1 MKPSTQREESIE
13 LPKAVDL
20 FCGCGGLTAGLKRAK
35 FEVIGAVE
43 IDKNSLETYEAN
55 HPEVVTWCDDIKDLK
70 GSTVKRKLGLKKG
83 ELDLL
88 AGCPPC
94 QGFSTMR
101 TLNGARS
108 AKDPRNG
115 LIMEF
120 LRFVEEF
127 KPKAVMLENVPGLA
141 GDKRFDEFLGRM
153 RELGYEGDPVIL
165 NAMDYGVPQRRRRL
179 IYAAGL
185 NRPAKLAR
193 SSKKVRTVRD
203 TIGGLPPAGS
213 SRDAVHNTRENRTP
227 KVLAFIER
235 IPKDGGSRTDL
246 PLEEQLEC
254 HKRCNGFKDVYG
266 RMAWDKPAPT
276 ITSGCHN
283 PSKGRFLHPEADRAI
298 TLREAALLQ
307 GFPKSYK
314 FPTRNNK
321 QITSLMIGNAL
332 PPEFIKRHAEAI
344 KRSVLAD

>member
-1 MKPSTQREESIE
+1 MKPSEGSEKSTE

-20 FCGCGGLTAGLKRAK
+20 FCGCGGLTAGLKKAK
-35 FEVIGAVE
+35 FRVVGAVE
-43 IDKNSLETYEAN
+43 IEKNSLETYKAN
-55 HPEVVTWCDDIKDLK
+55 HPEVETWCEDIKKLK
-70 GSTVKRKLGLKKG
+70 VSTVKRKLGLKKG
-83 ELDLL
+83 ELDIL

-108 AKDPRNG
+108 AKDPRND

-120 LRFVEEF
+120 LRFVEEL
-127 KPKAVMLENVPGLA
+127 KPKAVMMENVPGLA
-141 GDKRFDEFLGRM
+141 KDKRFNRFLKKM
-153 RELGYEGDPVIL
+153 RKLGYQGDPEIL
-165 NAMDYGVPQRRRRL
+165 NAMDYGVPQRRLRL

-185 NRPAKLAR
+185 NRPAKLAQR
-193 SSKKVRTVRD
+193 SKKVRTVRD
-203 TIGGLPPAGS
+203 AIGELPLAGS
-213 SRDAVHNTRENRTP
+213 SRDAVHNTQENRTP
-227 KVLAFIER
+227 KVLELIGR

-246 PLEEQLEC
+246 PAREQLEC

-283 PSKGRFLHPEADRAI
+283 PSKGRFLHPEEDRAI

-307 GFPKSYK
+307 GFPKRYK

-321 QITSLMIGNAL
+321 QATALMIGNAL
-332 PPEFIKRHAEAI
+332 PPEFIRRHAEAI
-344 KRSVLAD
+344 KRSALKD